1 MNKNILKKQKR
12 IRRKKRVRAKIF
24 GTLERPRLAVS
35 RSIKHISCQL
45 VDDDH
50 QKTLLSTSDKAAKGS
65 KQEKAKAV
73 GLLIAKKALVKKI
86 SLVVFDRSCYKY
98 HGRIK
103 ALAEGAR
110 EGGLKF

>member
-1 MNKNILKKQKR
+1 MNKNILKKQQK
-12 IRRKKRVRAKIF
+12 IRRKKRVRSKIF
-24 GTLERPRLAVS
+24 GTAKRPRLSVA

-45 VDDDH
+45 VDDDNA
-50 QKTLLSTSDKAAKGS
+50 KTLLSANDKDCKGS

-73 GLLIAKKALVKKI
+73 GLSIAQKAAEKKI
-86 SLVVFDRSCYKY
+86 SQVIFDRSCFKY